1 MLTFNSTGEP
11 GASRA
16 EIFFPNRRGVS
27 ILRTKIIGEPDVFE
41 VAELFGTPEDNDL
54 DFSTVETTDEAGC
67 DEMLERIR
75 ILIPEQLNLQ
85 DNEIKHKNRRRSRTL
100 SG

>member
-1 MLTFNSTGEP
+1 MLKFNSTGEP

-16 EIFFPNRRGVS
+16 EVFFLNKRGAS
-27 ILRTKIIGEPDVFE
+27 ILKTKTIGEPDVYE

-54 DFSTVETTDEAGC
+54 DFSTIETTDEAGC
-67 DEMLERIR
+67 AEMLERIR
-75 ILIPEQLNLQ
+75 VLSMEQLNLQ
-85 DNEIKHKNRRRSRTL
+85 GNEIKHKNSRRSRAL